1 MLAYYIDLALR
12 SFKSAR
18 ALSLLMILALGL
30 GIGAC
35 MTTLTVYKVL
45 AGDPIPHKSDRLFN
59 VQLDAGSMIGYQAGQ
74 EPVFQLSR
82 FDAEALMHAR
92 HAKRQVMMTGA
103 NVPVQPEST
112 ALKPFF
118 AVARYATTDF
128 FAMFDAPFAYGG
140 GWDAQADASEARVA
154 VISSELNDKLF
165 GGENSV
171 GRDLRIRS
179 EAFRIV
185 GVLKAWKPVPH
196 YYDMTMGMTEY
207 EQVLLPF
214 STAMG
219 LKFGSSGNMDC
230 WGSSNG
236 LSPRDLNS
244 PCAWIQYWVELESA
258 DQAPAFRD
266 YLVQYSE
273 EQRRAGRFERPANVR
288 LRNVTDWLVFQKA
301 LPSDV
306 RLQVWLAFGF
316 LLVCL
321 TNTVGLLLAKC
332 LRRSAEIGVRRA
344 LGATR
349 RDVFAQFLVEAG
361 TIGVAGGVLGLVL
374 AVLGLWL
381 VQHSPAE
388 YAPLVSMDWPML
400 SLTLLLALA
409 SSLIAGLLPA
419 WRAAHVTPAQQLKTQ

>member
-1 MLAYYIDLALR
+1 MLAYYFDLALR

-18 ALSLLMILALGL
+18 GLSVLMVLALGL

-45 AGDPIPHKSDRLFN
+45 AGDPIPQKSDRLFN
-59 VQLDAGSMIGYQAGQ
+59 VQIDAGNMIGYQAGQ
-74 EPVFQLSR
+74 EPIFQLSR
-82 FDAEALMHAR
+82 FDAEALMRAR
-92 HAKRQVMMTGA
+92 HAKRQVMMSGA

-112 ALKPFF
+112 SIKPFF
-118 AVARYATTDF
+118 SVARYATTDF
-128 FAMFDAPFAYGG
+128 FAMFDAPFLYGS

-154 VISSELNDKLF
+154 VITSELNEKLF

-171 GRDLRIRS
+171 GREVQIRS
-179 EAFRIV
+179 VAFRIV
-185 GVLKAWKPVPH
+185 GVLAPWKPVPH
-196 YYDMTMGMTEY
+196 FYDMTMGMTEY

-219 LKFGSSGNMDC
+219 LKFGTSGNMDC

-236 LSPRDLNS
+236 QGPREVNT

-266 YLVQYSE
+266 YLVEYSE

-288 LRNVTDWLVFQKA
+288 LRNVTDWLTFQRA

-332 LRRSAEIGVRRA
+332 LRRSGEIGVRRA

-349 RDVFAQFLVEAG
+349 RHVFAQFLVEAG

-374 AVLGLWL
+374 AMLGLWL

-388 YAPLVSMDWPML
+388 YAPLVRMDWPML